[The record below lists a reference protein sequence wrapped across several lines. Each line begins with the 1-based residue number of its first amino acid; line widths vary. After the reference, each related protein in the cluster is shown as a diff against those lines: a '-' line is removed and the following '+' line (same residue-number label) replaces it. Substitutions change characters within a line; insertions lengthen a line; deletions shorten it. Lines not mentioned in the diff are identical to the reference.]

1 MIINLPAIALQWR
14 LDWAYRWCA
23 FLLQMP
29 RELSAPFQAIG
40 YASLFYGF
48 WPQLSRFKLVL
59 AIACVGRMALTNYLL
74 QTLICTTLFYHL
86 GLFTQFDRLGLL
98 AFVIPVWL
106 ANILFSVIWLRY
118 FRQGPVEWLWRQ
130 LTLRAAGPA
139 ISKTSR

>member
-1 MIINLPAIALQWR
+1 MAAGLGVSLV
-14 LDWAYRWCA
+14 C
-23 FLLQMP
+23 LLTSNAA
-29 RELSAPFQAIG
+29 ELSAPFQAIG

-86 GLFTQFDRLGLL
+86 GLFMHFDRLELL

-106 ANILFSVIWLRY
+106 ANILFSVIWLRTSA
-118 FRQGPVEWLWRQ
+118 RAVEWLWRRS
-130 LTLRAAGPA
+130 TSRAAGPVTE
-139 ISKTSR
+139 TSR